1 MNFPFIEQQ
10 VDSQL
15 FIWEF
20 SADVDEMELIWH
32 TDRED
37 RIVSIIEGNN
47 WKFQFD
53 EQLPFEMI
61 KGIDIVIPK
70 GTIHRIIKGDGP
82 LKIKVFKDIS

>member
-15 FIWEF
+15 FIREF

-82 LKIKVFKDIS
+82 LKINVFKDIS